1 MGTIRLNSN
10 IKSFYVN
17 DKEVATII
25 PDDDRISINHNAF
38 YVDTCHSLQNDLEDL
53 KKQIE
58 ELSVRD
64 PKPRRRIKSITM
76 RF

>member
-1 MGTIRLNSN
+1 MGTIHLNSN

-17 DKEVATII
+17 DKEVATVI
-25 PDDDRISINHNAF
+25 PDDNRISINHNAF
-38 YVDTCHSLQNDLEDL
+38 YTDTCHSLQYDLEDL

-58 ELSVRD
+58 ELSVRV

>member
-1 MGTIRLNSN
+1 MGTIHLNSN

-17 DKEVATII
+17 DKEVATIV
-25 PDDDRISINHNAF
+25 PDDRIDVNYKAF
-38 YVDTCHSLQNDLEDL
+38 YTDTCTSLHNDLEDL

-58 ELSVRD
+58 ELSVRV

>member
-1 MGTIRLNSN
+1 MGTIHLNTN

-17 DKEVATII
+17 DKEVVTVI
-25 PDDDRISINHNAF
+25 PDDDRISVNHNTF
-38 YVDTCHSLQNDLEDL
+38 YADACHSLQYDLEDL
-53 KKQIE
+53 KKQIA

-64 PKPRRRIKSITM
+64 PKPRRRIKSIIM